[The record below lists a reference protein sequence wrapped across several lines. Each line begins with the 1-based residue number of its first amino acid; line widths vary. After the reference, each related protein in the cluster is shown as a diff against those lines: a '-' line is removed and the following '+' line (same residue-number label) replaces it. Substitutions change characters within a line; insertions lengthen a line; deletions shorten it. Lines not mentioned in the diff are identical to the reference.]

1 MKRQTYVDEEGN
13 TINRSLENKR
23 PLLNFFFIF
32 GTILPIVIIIFIIVA
47 AVQNNSCLKIYNYLK
62 TASLN
67 YAKDAGT
74 VPTLEGESVTVRLNE
89 MYDDGYL
96 SSTRTNNSLCSGSV
110 KITKYKEDYVYT
122 IDVRN
127 CGKCSVNLKYG
138 SWSAEQTSYPTGK
151 AIVDVVPYYNY
162 YERQLST
169 TKWSDYFDD
178 DELQD
183 EISEYGIKLPM
194 NLEDLPKIPED
205 ANTVNIESESTYY
218 YRYRDRSWKWYD
230 IEGDYSGFSSEQPA
244 GFANKDEGSSIYTEW
259 SEYSLDYPAEKDYRT
274 IQQTTGYKYY
284 YLNDAGKKIYYNSGK
299 YSAKEDVNT
308 EKYNKRDE
316 ETATLYRYRD
326 KQWRW
331 YNGTKR
337 RYSSYS
343 SDAPRNRPYKDR
355 ETETLGNP
363 TSWSAESKVDT
374 SNQEYRLEERKIM
387 TRFRVQYETVSLKV
401 LSKPLTRNEFEEKVK
416 MSIPEFASNENYKLE
431 VTYKFKYRKS

>member
-1 MKRQTYVDEEGN
+1 
-13 TINRSLENKR
+13 
-23 PLLNFFFIF
+23 
-32 GTILPIVIIIFIIVA
+32 
-47 AVQNNSCLKIYNYLK
+47 
-62 TASLN
+62 
-67 YAKDAGT
+67 
-74 VPTLEGESVTVRLNE
+74 

-138 SWSAEQTSYPTGK
+138 SWSAEQTSYPKGK

-162 YERQLST
+162 YERQVST

-178 DELQD
+178 EELQD

-194 NLEDLPKIPED
+194 DLEKLPKIPED
-205 ANTVNIESESTYY
+205 ANTVNIESESIYY